1 MNGLLETVSSIAGI
15 GSIVNAL
22 AIIAGGCIGLAFG
35 KRLTAKMQEGL
46 LMANGLCVLFLG
58 LQGALNKMNLSDQT
72 LMIILS
78 FTFGTLLGEW
88 LDIAGRLEQ
97 FGAWLKKISGSQSDQ
112 GFIGAFITS
121 SLTVCV
127 GAMAIIG
134 SIQDGIFHDPSILYT
149 KALLDFVIILVM
161 AGSMGK
167 GAIFSA
173 VPVFLLQFSV
183 TLLAVWI
190 APWLSEAMLNNLS
203 LTGNMMIFCVGINLL
218 WPDKIRVAN
227 MLPTLMFAV
236 LFCLF

>member
-1 MNGLLETVSSIAGI
+1 MNGLLEGASQITGI

-22 AIIAGGCIGLAFG
+22 AIIAGGCIGMLVG
-35 KRLTAKMQEGL
+35 KRLPEKVQEGL
-46 LMANGLCVLFLG
+46 LSANGLCVLFIG

-78 FTFGTLLGEW
+78 FTFGTLTGEW
-88 LDIAGRLEQ
+88 LDLAGRLEQ
-97 FGAWLKKISGSQSDQ
+97 FGAWLKKISGSQSEQ
-112 GFIGAFITS
+112 GFVSAFITA

-134 SIQDGIFHDPSILYT
+134 SIQDGIYHDPSILYT

-161 AGSMGK
+161 AGAMGK
-167 GAIFSA
+167 GAVFSA
-173 VPVFLLQFSV
+173 VPVFLLQFTV

-190 APWLSEAMLNNLS
+190 APWLSEQMLINIS

-218 WPDKIRVAN
+218 WPQKIRVAN
-227 MLPTLMFAV
+227 MLPTLIFAV
-236 LFCLF
+236 FFCLF